1 MINIDFNNVQE
12 YTFKVS
18 YEDGFG
24 PISHIAANNLADAAF
39 MLLEGFDERIRESIK
54 NIAICEIKKL

>member
-12 YTFKVS
+12 YTFKVT
-18 YEDGFG
+18 YKDGFG
-24 PISHIAANNLADAAF
+24 PTCHIAANNLADAVF
-39 MLLEGFDERIRESIK
+39 MLVEKFDKRIRESIK